1 MTLKSLESMVLVSVP
16 NRPISITTSWSVCR
30 TLLKLFMSKLFRGLL
45 DVDGNILPCFNRPG
59 YQKIV
64 PSEGMPISKDPNT
77 KGNLIIQ
84 FNLEFPSQLNPEQ
97 KRLLKEALLYPALW
111 SSSKSYWSPS
121 WKHHAWTKII

>member
-30 TLLKLFMSKLFRGLL
+30 TLLKLFMSKLFSSLL

-84 FNLEFPSQLNPEQ
+84 FNIEFPSQLNPEQ

-111 SSSKSYWSPS
+111 SSSKSYWLPS

>member
-1 MTLKSLESMVLVSVP
+1 MESMVLVSVP

-30 TLLKLFMSKLFRGLL
+30 TLFKLFMSKLFSGLL

-84 FNLEFPSQLNPEQ
+84 FNIEFPSQLNPEQ

-121 WKHHAWTKII
+121 WKHHVWTKII